1 MSRLLDPLV
10 ARLLIRKKV
19 LICPRFLFFI
29 LILCSKKSKNGIR
42 INRGELGVDLRP
54 FEVMREVVFGLRML
68 EFFTTNRC
76 RRSVLSRNLQ
86 MVMGMGAN
94 SMVSELGTWK
104 PKVVSISKLRKGMP
118 ISVSVLTLLKRFCS
132 TRIPVTGFVRFGIL
146 V

>member
-1 MSRLLDPLV
+1 MRRLLDPLV

-19 LICPRFLFFI
+19 LICPVFLFFI

-68 EFFTTNRC
+68 EFSSTNRC

-86 MVMGMGAN
+86 IVIDMGAN
-94 SMVSELGTWK
+94 SMVFELGTWK
-104 PKVVSISKLRKGMP
+104 P
-118 ISVSVLTLLKRFCS
+118 
-132 TRIPVTGFVRFGIL
+132 
-146 V
+146 